1 VLFLTEVLLL
11 CCSSLDFVVVLVFS
25 ELVWKVAR
33 YTSAAPFYFKEFE
46 GYIDGGMMAN
56 NMRGEKLPISLVVS
70 IGSGL
75 NPSSSLGEIDIKSN
89 PLDPK
94 RYMDLLRV
102 IAAAVSF

>member
-1 VLFLTEVLLL
+1 M
-11 CCSSLDFVVVLVFS
+11 
-25 ELVWKVAR
+25 WKVAR

-56 NMRGEKLPISLVVS
+56 NPSGVGLTEIQKFYHNRGEKLPISLVVS

-94 RYMDLLRV
+94 RYTDLLQV
-102 IAAAVSF
+102 ITAAVSVDPICGCT